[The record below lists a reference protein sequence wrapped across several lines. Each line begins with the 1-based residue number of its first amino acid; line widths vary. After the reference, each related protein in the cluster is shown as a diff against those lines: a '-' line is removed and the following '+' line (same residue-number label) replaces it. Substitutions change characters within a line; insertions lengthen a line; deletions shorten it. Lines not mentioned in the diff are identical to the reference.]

1 MPNQNHAA
9 GNPNGAL
16 GSSRNWSLII
26 GRVLLVWALIEAGLS
41 GLVDLS
47 GRSFLGIGPEHFAL
61 DGIIAALAG
70 IGFILEGSVRR
81 LKSAKD

>member
-1 MPNQNHAA
+1 MPNQDHAV
-9 GNPNGAL
+9 GSPGRAL

-47 GRSFLGIGPEHFAL
+47 GRSSLGIGPEHFAF

-70 IGFILEGSVRR
+70 IGFVLDGSVRR
-81 LKSAKD
+81 LARGG

>member
-1 MPNQNHAA
+1 MPSQNHAV
-9 GNPNGAL
+9 GNPDRAL
-16 GSSRNWSLII
+16 GGSRNWSVII

-47 GRSFLGIGPEHFAL
+47 GRSFLGIGPEHFAF

-70 IGFILEGSVRR
+70 IGFVLDGSARR
-81 LKSAKD
+81 LARGR